1 MWEKISNYYPPW
13 LEYIA
18 PLLLGAALIYT
29 YSVYPELPG
38 QFPTHFDLY
47 GVPDAWQPKSFG
59 SVYLALIIGTLVWL
73 SLVMLNYFLIIKPD
87 DPGKFINITPRQKE
101 QLGPAGLEAIR
112 RITARG
118 MIMINI
124 TMAAMIS
131 SLHYQ
136 SIQTALGLQ
145 ADHSYVI
152 LIFGAALLIE
162 SIWLTVKTLRMTW
175 TPRR

>member
-1 MWEKISNYYPPW
+1 MWEKIKTCYPPW
-13 LEYIA
+13 LEFIA
-18 PLLLGAALIYT
+18 PLLLGAAFIYT
-29 YSVYPELPG
+29 YSVYPELPAR
-38 QFPTHFDLY
+38 FPTHFGIL
-47 GVPDAWQPKSFG
+47 GLPDAWQPKSFG
-59 SVYLALIIGTLVWL
+59 TVYLALIIGTLVWL
-73 SLVMLNYFLIIKPD
+73 PLVLLNYFFIIKPD
-87 DPGKFINITPRQKE
+87 DPGKFINVTPRQKE

-131 SLHYQ
+131 TLHYQ

-145 ADHSYVI
+145 TGHGYAVH
-152 LIFGAALLIE
+152 IFGAALLIE
-162 SIWLTVKTLRMTW
+162 SIWLTVKTLRMTL